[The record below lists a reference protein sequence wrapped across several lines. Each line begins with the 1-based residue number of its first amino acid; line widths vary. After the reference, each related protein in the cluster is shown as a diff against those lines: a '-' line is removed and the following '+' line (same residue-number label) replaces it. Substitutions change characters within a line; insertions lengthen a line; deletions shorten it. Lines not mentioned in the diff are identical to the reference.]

1 MNFDYCEKYLR
12 GISSKILLL
21 TKYIKQNIILIGSAH
36 LIFSLQIDKKVR
48 NFKENTRRKTDT
60 NEFFS
65 NCLALMRF

>member
-12 GISSKILLL
+12 AISSKILLL
-21 TKYIKQNIILIGSAH
+21 TKYIKQNIILISSAH